1 MFEQLEGL
9 GLPVGRIFD
18 ILSALRGPDINSDLS
33 YEERS
38 AGYAMKAKITTR
50 IRHIVYPD
58 VLPQDIPGDITDR
71 VFDGVD
77 LRMVEEALP
86 TARKAGLSHYLSHL
100 YYAVYTTKDHEIWGG
115 LGNELCTVLTN
126 DR

>member
-9 GLPVGRIFD
+9 RLTTSKIFD
-18 ILSALRGPDINSDLS
+18 ILSALRGPDVSSDRS

-38 AGYAMKAKITTR
+38 AGYAMKARVTTR

-58 VLPQDIPGDITDR
+58 VQPQDIPGDITDR
-71 VFDGVD
+71 VFDHID
-77 LRMVEEALP
+77 LQFVRQSLAL
-86 TARKAGLSHYLSHL
+86 ARKAGLGHYLSHL
-100 YYAVYTTKDHEIWGG
+100 YYAVSATKDHAIWGG
-115 LGNELCTVLTN
+115 LGTELCGVLML